1 MNDVYSY
8 TGFNISHLNNKNKY
22 ILIFYVRI
30 IVDVKIANLKDNG
43 LCNGIIDF
51 NSFGVYNHAEGRTTV
66 NTISAI

>member
-1 MNDVYSY
+1 M
-8 TGFNISHLNNKNKY
+8 
-22 ILIFYVRI
+22 FYVRI

-51 NSFGVYNHAEGRTTV
+51 NSFGVYNHVEGRTTV

>member
-8 TGFNISHLNNKNKY
+8 TGFNIIHLNNKNKY

-43 LCNGIIDF
+43 LCNGIIDLILLVF
-51 NSFGVYNHAEGRTTV
+51 IIMQRVGQR
-66 NTISAI
+66 